1 MDLLD
6 RLDRMI
12 DERHLLKH
20 PFYTKWVAGTL
31 PPEAM
36 QEYARQYFAFESAF
50 PRFLSAMH
58 TREERPEVRQGI
70 LDNLWDEEHGEA
82 NHAELWLRFAEG
94 IGVDR
99 DDVRSAPRNE
109 ATQRLVDLYSEITST
124 EPVAAGIA
132 AMYAYERQ
140 VPEVAPSKIS
150 GLKEHYGIDEGPTTQ
165 FFAVHGILD
174 VEHAGTERELVGSI
188 AEGNEAAITSATDR
202 VLDAWND
209 FLTAVDLPA
218 SEGTSTAA

>member
-6 RLDRMI
+6 RIDRMI

-20 PFYTKWVAGTL
+20 SFYTKWAAGTL
-31 PPEAM
+31 PQEAM
-36 QEYARQYFAFESAF
+36 QDYARQYFAFESSF

-58 TREERPEVRQGI
+58 TREERADVRQAI
-70 LDNLWDEEHGEA
+70 LDNLWDEEHGEV

-94 IGVDR
+94 IGVPR
-99 DDVRSAPRNE
+99 EEVTAAPRNE
-109 ATQRLVDLYSEITST
+109 ATQRLIDLYQEITSA

-140 VPEVAPSKIS
+140 VPEVAPSKIG
-150 GLKEHYGIDEGPTTQ
+150 GLKEHYGVTDGPTTQ
-165 FFAVHGILD
+165 FFVVHGELD
-174 VEHAGTERELVGSI
+174 VEHAGTERDLVGRIS
-188 AEGNEAAITSATDR
+188 EGQESVITSATER

-209 FLTAVDLPA
+209 FLTAVDRPA
-218 SEGTSTAA
+218 EQVATPA